1 MGEVQ
6 VSLVTDTLSPPRE
19 AMPKRRRKRRRSRI
33 GTVAFI
39 VLLVSLGLV
48 ATGVL
53 PVRDYLE
60 RENEVNAAQS
70 RLEQLQERNASLAAD
85 VDALYSEQEVERIA
99 REQYGFVLP
108 GEVGYVV
115 LTPDQPDQQ
124 VPVPVETVTVDQE
137 ERSFLQR
144 ILDFV
149 TGSDIATD
157 G

>member
-1 MGEVQ
+1 MGEVP
-6 VSLVTDTLSPPRE
+6 VPPMTDTRTPPQE
-19 AMPKRRRKRRRSRI
+19 AAPKRRKKRRRSRI

-39 VLLVSLGLV
+39 VLLVALGLV

-60 RENEVNAAQS
+60 RENDVNAAQS
-70 RLEQLQERNASLAAD
+70 RLEMLQRQNTALADD
-85 VDALYSEQEVERIA
+85 VEALYSEQEVERIA

-115 LTPDQPDQQ
+115 LTPDEPQQ
-124 VPVPVETVTVDQE
+124 TPVPPEPVAVVQE
-137 ERSFLQR
+137 ETSFLQR
-144 ILDFV
+144 IVDFI

>member
-1 MGEVQ
+1 MGQ
-6 VSLVTDTLSPPRE
+6 VPVPPMTDTRTPPQE
-19 AMPKRRRKRRRSRI
+19 AAPKRRKKRRRSRI

-39 VLLVSLGLV
+39 VLLVALGLV

-60 RENEVNAAQS
+60 RENDVNAAQS
-70 RLEQLQERNASLAAD
+70 RLEMLQQQNAALADD
-85 VDALYSEQEVERIA
+85 VEALYSEQEVERIA

-115 LTPDQPDQQ
+115 LPPDELQQ
-124 VPVPVETVTVDQE
+124 APVPPEPVTVVQE

-144 ILDFV
+144 IVDFI

>member
-1 MGEVQ
+1 M
-6 VSLVTDTLSPPRE
+6 TDTMDTTRQAPPG
-19 AMPKRRRKRRRSRI
+19 RRKRKKRSRI
-33 GTVAFI
+33 GTVAFV
-39 VLLVSLGLV
+39 VLLVALGLV

-60 RENEVNAAQS
+60 RENEVDAARS
-70 RLEQLQERNASLAAD
+70 RLEQLQEQNAALAAD
-85 VDALYSEQEVERIA
+85 VEALYSEQEVERIA

-115 LTPDQPDQQ
+115 LTPPEAAEPPAPPE
-124 VPVPVETVTVDQE
+124 PVPVVEDR
-137 ERSFLQR
+137 RSFLQR
-144 ILDFV
+144 IWDFI

>member
-1 MGEVQ
+1 M
-6 VSLVTDTLSPPRE
+6 TDTLTPRQE
-19 AMPKRRRKRRRSRI
+19 TAPKPRRRRKRSRI

-53 PVRDYLE
+53 PVRDFLG

-70 RLEQLQERNASLAAD
+70 RLEQLQERNATLADD
-85 VDALYSEQEVERIA
+85 VEALYSEQEVERIA

-115 LTPDQPDQQ
+115 LTPDEP
-124 VPVPVETVTVDQE
+124 PPALTPVEPVATVQE
-137 ERSFLQR
+137 ERPFLQR
-144 ILDFV
+144 ILDFI

>member
-1 MGEVQ
+1 M
-6 VSLVTDTLSPPRE
+6 TDTRTPPQQ
-19 AMPKRRRKRRRSRI
+19 AAPKRRKKRRRSRI

-39 VLLVSLGLV
+39 VLLVALGLV

-53 PVRDYLE
+53 PVRDYLG
-60 RENEVNAAQS
+60 RENEVNAARS
-70 RLEQLQERNASLAAD
+70 RLETLQQQNAELADD
-85 VDALYSEQEVERIA
+85 VEALYSEQEIERIA

-115 LTPDQPDQQ
+115 LTPDEP
-124 VPVPVETVTVDQE
+124 PPAPASPEPVTVVPQ
-137 ERSFLQR
+137 ERSLLRR
-144 ILDFV
+144 IMDFI

>member
-1 MGEVQ
+1 
-6 VSLVTDTLSPPRE
+6 
-19 AMPKRRRKRRRSRI
+19 MPKRRRKRRRSRI

-39 VLLVSLGLV
+39 VLLVALGLV

-53 PVRDYLE
+53 PVRDFLE

-70 RLEQLQERNASLAAD
+70 RLEQLQDRNAVLAED
-85 VDALYSEQEVERIA
+85 VEALYSEQEVERIA

-124 VPVPVETVTVDQE
+124 APVPADPVAVVQE
-137 ERSFLQR
+137 ERSFFQR
-144 ILDFV
+144 ILDFI

>member
-1 MGEVQ
+1 M
-6 VSLVTDTLSPPRE
+6 TDTLSPPKG
-19 AMPKRRRKRRRSRI
+19 ATPTRRKKRRRSRI
-33 GTVAFI
+33 GTLAFI
-39 VLLVSLGLV
+39 VLLVALGLV

-53 PVRDYLE
+53 PVRDFLE
-60 RENEVNAAQS
+60 RENEVNASQA
-70 RLEQLQERNASLAAD
+70 RLELLEEQNTALADD
-85 VDALYSEQEVERIA
+85 VEALYSEQEVERIA

-115 LTPDQPDQQ
+115 LTPDIPEEATQP
-124 VPVPVETVTVDQE
+124 PEPVTVEQE
-137 ERSFLQR
+137 SRSFFQR